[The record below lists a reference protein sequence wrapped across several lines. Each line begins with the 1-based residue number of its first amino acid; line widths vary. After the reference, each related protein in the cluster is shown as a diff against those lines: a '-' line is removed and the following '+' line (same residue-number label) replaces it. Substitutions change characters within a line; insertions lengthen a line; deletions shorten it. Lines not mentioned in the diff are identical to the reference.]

1 MKDANPGTPERVRY
15 APGETATAALLAA
28 GALIER
34 ARAPRGAWI
43 AAVPVVGVNTVA
55 FIGQLKYWGTYLAD
69 PFQQVLVAAVLE
81 SIAIYWAWQ
90 AHRARMA
97 NDSAFRPQ
105 LAAYLFAA
113 GVGALNYSHYMKPG
127 WQPTVAAVTFG
138 GMSVISPWLWAS
150 YSRRK
155 NRDELKA
162 SGDIE
167 DHAVRLGATR
177 WTWHAFRCLIVMWK
191 ATWPGVTKPAEAIA
205 LYVPRRKRKRGTSG
219 GPAHARN
226 DSYSSDGGPA
236 GNRGTVAVPAESTPA
251 DKAPPPARPHREPR
265 RAESQREARVSTR
278 PGLAAASSPDDE
290 AKREARREAGRR
302 GAAIRWG
309 KQPDAVLA
317 GQVSGNGVSHGDSH

>member
-1 MKDANPGTPERVRY
+1 MNANPGTPERVRH
-15 APGETATAALLAA
+15 APGETATAALLLA
-28 GALIER
+28 GAFIER
-34 ARAPRGAWI
+34 ARAPRSGWA

-55 FIGQLKYWGTYLAD
+55 FTGQLKYWGTYLAD

-138 GMSVISPWLWAS
+138 GMSAISPWLWAS
-150 YSRRK
+150 YSRRE

-177 WTWHAFRCLIVMWK
+177 WLWHAFRCLIVMWK

-205 LYVPRRKRKRGTSG
+205 LYVPRRERKRETPAGT
-219 GPAHARN
+219 R
-226 DSYSSDGGPA
+226 
-236 GNRGTVAVPAESTPA
+236 GNRGTVAVPAENVPA
-251 DKAPPPARPHREPR
+251 GKTPPPARPHREPR
-265 RAESQREARVSTR
+265 RAVTGQRVARV
-278 PGLAAASSPDDE
+278 PGNGLAAASPLDDE

-309 KQPDAVLA
+309 KQPEMTLA
-317 GQVSGNGVSHGDSH
+317 GQANGNGGSHGGGS

>member
-1 MKDANPGTPERVRY
+1 VRH
-15 APGETATAALLAA
+15 APGEVAAAALLAA
-28 GALIER
+28 GVLIER
-34 ARAPRGAWI
+34 ARAPRGAWF

-150 YSRRK
+150 YSRRE

-177 WTWHAFRCLIVMWK
+177 WLWHAFRCLIVMWK

-205 LYVPRRKRKRGTSG
+205 LYVPRRERKRKTSG
-219 GPAHARN
+219 GPARTRN
-226 DSYSSDGGPA
+226 DSQESNGGPA
-236 GNRGTVAVPAESTPA
+236 GVSGGRGTVAVPAESTPA
-251 DKAPPPARPHREPR
+251 DKTPPPARPHREPR

-278 PGLAAASSPDDE
+278 PGLAAASS
-290 AKREARREAGRR
+290 REQDVLARLLADPGRKLPGVNRLRDTERIGAPKARRILEQAR
-302 GAAIRWG
+302 AAR
-309 KQPDAVLA
+309 
-317 GQVSGNGVSHGDSH
+317 NGGGS